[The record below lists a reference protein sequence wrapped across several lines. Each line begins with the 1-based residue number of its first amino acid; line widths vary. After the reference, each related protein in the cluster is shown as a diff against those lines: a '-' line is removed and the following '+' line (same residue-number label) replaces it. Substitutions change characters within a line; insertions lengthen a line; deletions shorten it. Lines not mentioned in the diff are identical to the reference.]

1 MNQEKVSELRNWMQK
16 NNVDLAYISDASHI
30 GYFSGFD
37 SNPME
42 RVLALFIPLEK
53 DPFLFAP
60 GLEVEDAKA
69 SSFEYDVVGYL
80 DSQDPFSIIVDEIKK
95 RYGSPKKIA
104 LEKTISSRPLPAIK
118 RSVPSC

>member
-80 DSQDPFSIIVDEIKK
+80 DTKTRSLSSWMKSKNVTVLLKK
-95 RYGSPKKIA
+95 LR
-104 LEKTISSRPLPAIK
+104 
-118 RSVPSC
+118 